1 MLECQR
7 HLFDVPREIAYF
19 NCASFSPFLR
29 TVAEAGHGAV
39 DRRVRTWDI
48 NSTELAD
55 GADRVR
61 ALFARLINAEADAI
75 AVTPATS
82 YGVAV
87 AAANLDLA
95 VGQNIVVLQDQFP
108 SNYYIWVEKAA
119 RAGAEMRV
127 VPRAENGDW
136 MPGVLD
142 AIGEDTAIAALPGCH
157 WMDGSLLDLEA
168 IGIRCREVGAAFVID
183 ATQSA
188 GAMPI
193 DVKEVRPD
201 FLFAAGYK
209 WLMCPYALSFLYVA
223 PERQAGRPLE
233 ANTFDHAGTDGGQ
246 TWQGGTLQYP
256 SQWSPGARR
265 FDMGERANFTL
276 MPMAAAGLGQILEW
290 GIGDINRTIGALT
303 DTICDGAAQLGF
315 AVPPP
320 AARSGH
326 LTGLRFPDGA
336 PMGVQDRL
344 EAKGIHISMRG
355 DTVRV
360 SPHLWVK
367 QADIDRLLEALAEEM
382 PSA

>member
-39 DRRVRTWDI
+39 DRRVHTWDI

-82 YGVAV
+82 YSVAV

-136 MPGVLD
+136 TPGVLD

-168 IGIRCREVGAAFVID
+168 IGIHCREVGAAFVID

-188 GAMPI
+188 GAKRL
-193 DVKEVRPD
+193 DVNSIQPD
-201 FLFAAGYK
+201 FLACSAYK
-209 WLMCPYALSFLYVA
+209 WLLSPYTLAFLYAA
-223 PERQAGRPLE
+223 PQCRGGQPLE
-233 ANTFDHAGTDGGQ
+233 SHGGNHDPNQ
-246 TWQGGTLQYP
+246 QH
-256 SQWSPGARR
+256 GAYSMALRKTAAR
-265 FDMGERANFTL
+265 YDMGERTNLTL
-276 MPMAAAGLGQILEW
+276 LPMACSAMEQLLDWGVGEIEESLGL
-290 GIGDINRTIGALT
+290 LT
-303 DTICDGAAQLGF
+303 DRIADEATRRGYAH
-315 AVPPP
+315 PPREHR
-320 AARSGH
+320 ARHFIGV
-326 LTGLRFPDGA
+326 TPPGGVPDGLIAALAADNVFVA
-336 PMGVQDRL
+336 P
-344 EAKGIHISMRG
+344 RG
-355 DTVRV
+355 PSIRI
-360 SPHLWVK
+360 SPHLHNDE
-367 QADIDRLLEALAEEM
+367 ADIERLFAAFDQYL
-382 PSA
+382 PR

>member
-39 DRRVRTWDI
+39 DRRVHTWDI

-136 MPGVLD
+136 TPGVLD

-168 IGIRCREVGAAFVID
+168 IGICCREVGAAFVID

-188 GAMPI
+188 GAKRL
-193 DVKEVRPD
+193 DVKSIQPD
-201 FLFAAGYK
+201 FLACSAYK
-209 WLMCPYALSFLYVA
+209 WLLSPYTLAFLYAA
-223 PERQAGRPLE
+223 PHCRGGQPLE
-233 ANTFDHAGTDGGQ
+233 LHGGNHD
-246 TWQGGTLQYP
+246 P
-256 SQWSPGARR
+256 SQQHGAYSMALRKTAAR
-265 FDMGERANFTL
+265 YDMGERTNLTL
-276 MPMAAAGLGQILEW
+276 LPMACAAMEQLLDWGVGEIEESLGL
-290 GIGDINRTIGALT
+290 LT
-303 DTICDGAAQLGF
+303 DRIADEATRRGYAH
-315 AVPPP
+315 PPREHR
-320 AARSGH
+320 ARHFIGV
-326 LTGLRFPDGA
+326 TPPGGVPDGLIAALAADNVFVA
-336 PMGVQDRL
+336 P
-344 EAKGIHISMRG
+344 RG
-355 DTVRV
+355 PSIRI
-360 SPHLWVK
+360 SPHLHNDE
-367 QADIDRLLEALAEEM
+367 ADIERLFAAFDQYL
-382 PSA
+382 PR

>member
-39 DRRVRTWDI
+39 DRRVHTWDI

-136 MPGVLD
+136 TPGVLE

-188 GAMPI
+188 GAKRL
-193 DVKEVRPD
+193 DVKSIQPD
-201 FLFAAGYK
+201 FLACSAYK
-209 WLMCPYALSFLYVA
+209 WLLSPYTLAFLYAA
-223 PERQAGRPLE
+223 PHCRGGQPLE
-233 ANTFDHAGTDGGQ
+233 LHGGNHD
-246 TWQGGTLQYP
+246 P
-256 SQWSPGARR
+256 SQQHGAYSMALRKTAAR
-265 FDMGERANFTL
+265 YDMGERTNLTL
-276 MPMAAAGLGQILEW
+276 LPMACAAMEQLLDWGVGEIEESLGL
-290 GIGDINRTIGALT
+290 LT
-303 DTICDGAAQLGF
+303 DRIADEATRRGYAH
-315 AVPPP
+315 PPREHRAP
-320 AARSGH
+320 HFIGV
-326 LTGLRFPDGA
+326 TPPGGVPDGLIAALAADNVFVA
-336 PMGVQDRL
+336 P
-344 EAKGIHISMRG
+344 RG
-355 DTVRV
+355 PSIRI
-360 SPHLWVK
+360 SPHLHNDE
-367 QADIDRLLEALAEEM
+367 ADIERLFAAFDQYL
-382 PSA
+382 PR